1 MKNGENSREAYV
13 WNVLSAIGDD
23 IGNVVYS
30 NVASYIDFVSN
41 IDLCKVRALRSMLKQ
56 IGLDYRT
63 FDQLNDFPIEIQNLM
78 DILSVSRRYIN
89 DSRVVREELVN
100 ALHESGAVTDVSAS
114 IQSAQKEI
122 DKLNSK
128 SVSDENKV
136 VDSEVFD
143 DDKYRKFISDSYKS
157 LISCFLDLEYNLDP
171 AKDDVGNEVRYFI
184 RKSESFL
191 ESYRK
196 QNNPIYQQDSDD
208 DFRMF
213 KEEHG
218 ISPTFDQGGIV
229 DLIEQGED
237 RLENYTGYEL
247 ELLNKEISRRASVL
261 SKTDLIGNLNGLVDT
276 SGDVILRKTRYSY
289 YRRAKV
295 LEYANFIDNK
305 FFSDK
310 QSASVDEYSYDPN
323 YFNVGKTNLPGIF
336 STDGEINTE
345 VLDHVVNYLVNIT
358 LYIQKLREKFKLQ
371 TRKYYM
377 RGTNLLLRYVINE
390 YLIDYSRANLLND
403 DTNQYLRTLSSHNI
417 DNIEVVEYFDTTEYF
432 NISTDYT
439 KLAVDGE
446 TTNRR
451 FWDDVVQNNGDLD
464 INNAFTSRQIEQF
477 YLNTMLGQNK
487 NISISN
493 FYNFLDSMYSLGANS
508 SFIDKET
515 GIF

>member
-1 MKNGENSREAYV
+1 M
-13 WNVLSAIGDD
+13 
-23 IGNVVYS
+23 
-30 NVASYIDFVSN
+30 
-41 IDLCKVRALRSMLKQ
+41 
-56 IGLDYRT
+56 
-63 FDQLNDFPIEIQNLM
+63 
-78 DILSVSRRYIN
+78 
-89 DSRVVREELVN
+89 
-100 ALHESGAVTDVSAS
+100 
-114 IQSAQKEI
+114 
-122 DKLNSK
+122 
-128 SVSDENKV
+128 
-136 VDSEVFD
+136 
-143 DDKYRKFISDSYKS
+143 
-157 LISCFLDLEYNLDP
+157 
-171 AKDDVGNEVRYFI
+171 
-184 RKSESFL
+184 
-191 ESYRK
+191 
-196 QNNPIYQQDSDD
+196 
-208 DFRMF
+208 
-213 KEEHG
+213 
-218 ISPTFDQGGIV
+218 
-229 DLIEQGED
+229 
-237 RLENYTGYEL
+237 
-247 ELLNKEISRRASVL
+247 
-261 SKTDLIGNLNGLVDT
+261 NGLVDT

-310 QSASVDEYSYDPN
+310 QSVSVDEYSYDPN

-345 VLDHVVNYLVNIT
+345 VLDHVVKYLVNIT
-358 LYIQKLREKFKLQ
+358 IYIQKLREKFKLQ

-377 RGTNLLLRYVINE
+377 KGTNLLLRYVINE

-417 DNIEVVEYFDTTEYF
+417 DNIEIVEYFDTTEYF

-439 KLAVDGE
+439 KLALDGE

-464 INNAFTSRQIEQF
+464 INNAFTTRQIERF

-493 FYNFLDSMYSLGANS
+493 FYDFLDSMYSLGANS